1 MPWFRISF
9 AENAFRRLLKERGLT
24 LDTLTVEQ
32 GIEAMTAFHADH
44 RAQHTV
50 GGEDSLRQR
59 RRGDTVTISR
69 SMTRTDG
76 ELTRVLRLTV
86 GPDGGRLT
94 FS

>member
-1 MPWFRISF
+1 VPWFRISF

-24 LDTLTVEQ
+24 VEALTVEQ
-32 GIEAMTAFHADH
+32 GIEAMQAFHADH

-59 RRGDTVTISR
+59 RQGETVTISR
-69 SMTRTDG
+69 RMTRSDDG
-76 ELTRVLRLTV
+76 VTRTLRLTV
-86 GPDGGRLT
+86 GPDGGHLT